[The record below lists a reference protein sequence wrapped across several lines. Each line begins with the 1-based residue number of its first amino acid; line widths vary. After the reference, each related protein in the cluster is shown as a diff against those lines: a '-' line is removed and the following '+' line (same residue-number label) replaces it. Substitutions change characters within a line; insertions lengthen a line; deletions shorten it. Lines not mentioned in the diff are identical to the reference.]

1 MEGDHWPHGR
11 CDGAGGSLV
20 RLRKRASEFFE
31 SLSVAELAREAH
43 RHLWFSDWLR
53 VAEDYRSSAESA
65 RADGA
70 GRIVACEAWIC
81 ALMAFEVAR
90 SLSSPD
96 DLASTDFADR
106 VGLSLRSFA
115 DDAAHAIEHVEIDD
129 FEQGALTGFFLPA
142 LCHGPSAPAV
152 ICIADEDVTLAS
164 MMSRLLPASL
174 RRNMSLLLIDPG
186 SSPVRRP
193 LKQEHILQCW
203 LDYLEARPD
212 VDAQRIAIYGEGTG
226 ASHAS
231 RLVLSDRRVA
241 AAVCDGGLLRSVAH
255 RASVHWMTDVEQ
267 VVEGGASMRPLS
279 SPRRMA
285 CPLLMVVGSRSM
297 VREQEALE
305 LQAGYRQAGADCSIV
320 VPNRIPYPLGE
331 VENFITVDDFIF
343 EWLDAKL
350 GAARRLDPVTYL

>member
-1 MEGDHWPHGR
+1 MEGNHWPHGAS
-11 CDGAGGSLV
+11 DGAGGSLV

-43 RHLWFSDWLR
+43 RHLWVSDWLR
-53 VAEDYRSSAESA
+53 LAEDYRSSAESA

-70 GRIVACEAWIC
+70 GRIAHEAWMC

-90 SLSSPD
+90 SLSRPE
-96 DLASTDFADR
+96 DLASADFADK
-106 VGLSLRSFA
+106 VGISLRSFA
-115 DDAAHAIEHVEIDD
+115 DDAAQAIERVEIDGFD
-129 FEQGALTGFFLPA
+129 QGALTGFFLPA
-142 LCHGPSAPAV
+142 LRHGPSAPAV
-152 ICIADEDVTLAS
+152 ICIADEDIALAS

-174 RRNMSLLLIDPG
+174 RRNMSLLLIDAG
-186 SSPVRRP
+186 TSPVRRP

-212 VDAQRIAIYGEGTG
+212 VDAQRIAVYGEGAG

-231 RLVLSDRRVA
+231 RFVLSDRRIA
-241 AAVCDGGLLRSVAH
+241 AAVCDGGLLRLVTH
-255 RASVHWMTDVEQ
+255 RASVHWMTGVEE
-267 VVEGGASMRPLS
+267 VAAGEAPMRPLPS
-279 SPRRMA
+279 ARRMG

-297 VREQEALE
+297 MREQEALD
-305 LQAGYRQAGADCSIV
+305 LQASHRQAGADCSVV

-331 VENFITVDDFIF
+331 VENFVTVDDFIF